1 MINISPSK
9 DVDLSGR
16 RAHLGLGH
24 VDEVLGNDDAMLRRN
39 LLDTREN
46 TQQLKRGIVEE
57 ELHIKILEEGQENN
71 DMLNIIQ

>member
-1 MINISPSK
+1 
-9 DVDLSGR
+9 
-16 RAHLGLGH
+16 

-57 ELHIKILEEGQENN
+57 ELHIKI
-71 DMLNIIQ
+71 